1 MQRRKKESERDVDVQ
16 LPDAFEH
23 ADENFFLVKTK
34 RNAKKKKKRFRIE
47 NELDFRSNSNSIV
60 LNREQ
65 FECHS
70 YSQQNQNLDCRQTSL
85 VLNSYRINLPLRHL
99 QRKIVR

>member
-1 MQRRKKESERDVDVQ
+1 MQRGEKGVRERERRDVDVQ

-23 ADENFFLVKTK
+23 ADEKNFLVKTK

-65 FECHS
+65 FDCHS
-70 YSQQNQNLDCRQTSL
+70 YSQQNQNLECR
-85 VLNSYRINLPLRHL
+85 
-99 QRKIVR
+99 